1 MTDVLKIWFPND
13 KFNKFWFDKSKD
25 SKIKME
31 YGTILNFVEKEVIDV
46 DSLSDL
52 EILEKIIILDQFSR
66 SIYREEKEKVKFNDK
81 KALNLS
87 LNFLAKR
94 NWINIKL
101 NHLIFYLMPLRHT
114 FDKEYYEK
122 IFEILQ
128 IYNLKDNDKELY
140 NKFIKITKR
149 IYDSLNI

>member
-25 SKIKME
+25 DIIKME
-31 YGTILNFVEKEVIDV
+31 YGTILNFSEKEIIDV
-46 DSLSDL
+46 DSLSDC

-66 SIYREEKEKVKFNDK
+66 SIYRENKEKVKFNDK

-87 LNFLAKR
+87 LNFFANR

-114 FDKEYYEK
+114 FDKEY
-122 IFEILQ
+122 
-128 IYNLKDNDKELY
+128 
-140 NKFIKITKR
+140 
-149 IYDSLNI
+149 

>member
-1 MTDVLKIWFPND
+1 MMDVLNFWFPND
-13 KFNKFWFDKSKD
+13 NFNKFWFDKSKD
-25 SKIKME
+25 SMIKME
-31 YGTILNFVEKEVIDV
+31 YDTILNFVEKEVIDV

-52 EILEKIIILDQFSR
+52 DILEKIIILDQFSR
-66 SIYREEKEKVKFNDK
+66 SIYRENKEKVKFNDK

-87 LNFLAKR
+87 LNFFANR

-101 NHLIFYLMPLRHT
+101 NYLIFYLMPLRHT

-128 IYNLKDNDKELY
+128 IYNLNDNDKELY
-140 NKFIKITKR
+140 NKFIKITKM
-149 IYDSLNI
+149 IYKSLDI

>member
-1 MTDVLKIWFPND
+1 MTDVLNFWFPND
-13 KFNKFWFDKSKD
+13 NFNKFWFDKSID
-25 SKIKME
+25 NIIKMK
-31 YGTILNFVEKEVIDV
+31 YGTILNFLEKEIIDV

-66 SIYREEKEKVKFNDK
+66 SIYRENKEKVKFNDK

-87 LNFLAKR
+87 LNFFANR

-114 FDKEYYEK
+114 FDKEYYDK
-122 IFEILQ
+122 IFEILK
-128 IYNLKDNDKELY
+128 IYKLKNSDKELY
-140 NKFIKITKR
+140 NKFLKITKR
-149 IYDSLNI
+149 IYESFDI